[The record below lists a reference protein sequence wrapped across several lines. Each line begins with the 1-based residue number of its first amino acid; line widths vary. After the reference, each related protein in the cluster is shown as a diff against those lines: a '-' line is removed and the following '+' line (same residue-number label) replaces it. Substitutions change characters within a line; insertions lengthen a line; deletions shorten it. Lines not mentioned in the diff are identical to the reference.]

1 MRFHLLLFIL
11 GFLMITAGYAKQNI
25 PSCGSDSVRVKFV
38 PRTVFDEISQE
49 KAFTELDENAA
60 KEYGA
65 LNRLDPWY
73 KSHMMSPEGD
83 TDRRSVDKKRI
94 VEEEV
99 ITV

>member
-25 PSCGSDSVRVKFV
+25 PSCGSDSIRVKFV

-65 LNRLDPWY
+65 LNRLDPWLS
-73 KSHMMSPEGD
+73 SHIMLPEGVD
-83 TDRRSVDKKRI
+83 DKRSSDKKI
-94 VEEEV
+94 IEDEV
-99 ITV
+99 LTV

>member
-25 PSCGSDSVRVKFV
+25 PSCGSDSIRVKFV

-49 KAFTELDENAA
+49 KAFTELDENA

-73 KSHMMSPEGD
+73 KSHMMSPEEES
-83 TDRRSVDKKRI
+83 DRRNVDKKMI
-94 VEEEV
+94 VEEE
-99 ITV
+99 ILTV